1 MTCHNEHSNENSN
14 LLYPEENIQPIKHH
28 ILGENNYNEKII
40 NSLNSKGIIFSP
52 TQTNEESENNLG
64 SLPSLDEDNE
74 EKAYSP
80 NSNDNT
86 FPHNLSFEEFGNN
99 LRNISSLDEDN
110 EEEAYNPNSNDNIFC
125 PNLNIE
131 EFRDN
136 LGNISSFNEDNEEK
150 SYIPNSYDN
159 IFPSNLNKQEFL
171 EYLVNI
177 SSHHVDNEEKAY
189 NPNSNDKIF
198 PPNPNKEESEN
209 NLKNT
214 FENISDINSQNKAL
228 PSNNNQKNEN
238 KKFITSKKRGRKA
251 IKLSK
256 KSHDSSS
263 DDNCLLKIQNNF
275 FNFIIKLTNE
285 VLNKEKIKEKFIL
298 VDYKIK
304 RKVSHDF
311 FCKLKKMS
319 IKNILEMGNSP
330 KYKSKAKDFN
340 KTTLNKIC
348 NYSNDYLK
356 VFFNMNYLE
365 LFSVYH
371 NNEKPLRIFVYNG
384 KEIELSKTKSF
395 YYLLNN
401 KNNKGKKIGKDL
413 SNMAKRFFLDNSTFN
428 KISFK
433 TKKTIDLKE

>member
-1 MTCHNEHSNENSN
+1 MDLVMTCHYEHSNENSN
-14 LLYPEENIQPIKHH
+14 LLYPEKNIQPIIHH

-64 SLPSLDEDNE
+64 NISSLNEDNE
-74 EKAYSP
+74 EKSYIP
-80 NSNDNT
+80 NSN
-86 FPHNLSFEEFGNN
+86 
-99 LRNISSLDEDN
+99 
-110 EEEAYNPNSNDNIFC
+110 YNIFP

-136 LGNISSFNEDNEEK
+136 LGNISSLNEDNEEK
-150 SYIPNSYDN
+150 SYFPNSYDN
-159 IFPSNLNKQEFL
+159 IFPPNLNIEEFL

-177 SSHHVDNEEKAY
+177 SSHHADNEEKAY

-256 KSHDSSS
+256 KCHDSSS

-311 FCKLKKMS
+311 FCELKNKS

-348 NYSNDYLK
+348 NYYSNDYLK
-356 VFFNMNYLE
+356 DFFNLNYLE

-371 NNEKPLRIFVYNG
+371 NNEKPLRIFVFKG

-401 KNNKGKKIGKDL
+401 KNNKGKKIEKDL
-413 SNMAKRFFLDNSTFN
+413 SNIAKRFFLDNSTFN
-428 KISFK
+428 NISFK
-433 TKKTIDLKE
+433 TKKINDLKE